1 MRRNIFTIA
10 YYTVLE
16 AARNRLLY
24 LIALI
29 LIFALAFTLFLKQVA
44 ITETRDIQLAFLA
57 ALFRFAAV
65 FVLAAFVSVS
75 QVRETNDKVMELLLT
90 RDLSRAHYLFGKLIG
105 YLGIAFVLATLFTL
119 PLSLFATPSRA
130 LLWGLSLFF
139 ELAIV
144 TALSLFCV
152 LAFNQVVGSLAA
164 VAGFYALSRSM
175 AALQLIGASRADDGN
190 VLLDRLANYTLDGI
204 AFFLPRLDL
213 FTQTGWL
220 LGRSQ
225 SSVDLPWLIAQSAI
239 YVALLSLAAL
249 FDLKRKNF

>member
-65 FVLAAFVSVS
+65 FVLAAFVIVS

-130 LLWGLSLFF
+130 LLWGLSIFF

-175 AALQLIGASRADDGN
+175 AALQLIGATRADDGN

-225 SSVDLPWLIAQSAI
+225 SNIDLPWLIAQSAI

>member
-65 FVLAAFVSVS
+65 FVLAAFVIVS

-130 LLWGLSLFF
+130 LLWGLSIFF

-190 VLLDRLANYTLDGI
+190 VLLDRLANHTLDGI

>member
-65 FVLAAFVSVS
+65 FVLAAFVIVS

-130 LLWGLSLFF
+130 LLWGLSIFF